1 MRVRDAGIADI
12 PVWAAMRARLWP
24 DADVAELAEE
34 LPAMLDDATLW
45 NFMLTGEAD
54 RTIGFA
60 EVQLRTMFDGC
71 PVAPYPHI
79 EGIWVD
85 VAHRRAGGARRLLY
99 AIESRARERGHDRI
113 GSDVELDNIGSQ
125 AWHDACGFEEAA
137 RVILYSKPL

>member
-24 DADVAELAEE
+24 DADAVELADE
-34 LPAMLDDATLW
+34 LPAMPGDPALW
-45 NFMLTGEAD
+45 NFILTDDAD
-54 RTIGFA
+54 RIIGFA

-85 VAHRRAGGARRLLY
+85 AAHRRAGGARRLLD
-99 AIESRARERGHDRI
+99 AI
-113 GSDVELDNIGSQ
+113 
-125 AWHDACGFEEAA
+125 
-137 RVILYSKPL
+137 

>member
-1 MRVRDAGIADI
+1 MRVRHAGIADV

-24 DADVAELAEE
+24 NANAAELAEE

-45 NFMLTGEAD
+45 NFILTD
-54 RTIGFA
+54 DTNRTIGFA
-60 EVQLRTMFDGC
+60 EVQLRAMFDGC

-85 VAHRRAGGARRLLY
+85 AHIRREGGARTLLA
-99 AIESRARERGHDRI
+99 AIEARARRDGHDRI

-125 AWHDACGFEEAA
+125 AWHTACGFAEEA
-137 RVILYSKPL
+137 RSILYSKPL

>member
-24 DADVAELAEE
+24 DADAVELADE
-34 LPAMLDDATLW
+34 LPAMPGDPALW
-45 NFMLTGEAD
+45 NFILTDDAD
-54 RTIGFA
+54 RIIGFA

-85 VAHRRAGGARRLLY
+85 AAHRRAGGARRLLD
-99 AIESRARERGHDRI
+99 AIEGRARERGHDRI
-113 GSDVELDNIGSQ
+113 GSDVELENIGSH
-125 AWHDACGFEEAA
+125 AWHAACGFEEAT